1 MMSITSFHRSLRH
14 ALRGLGDVARAE
26 QSFRLQ
32 MVVAAAIAVLTLF
45 VDLDAWEKIL
55 LILLVAAVLVLEIL
69 NTILERIADAVEPRV
84 SPMVREI
91 KDMMAGAVLITA
103 VTSMLVGVMILG
115 PHVLPI
121 VRQMGGMVW
130 YTLISF

>member
-1 MMSITSFHRSLRH
+1 MISFTTFGRSFRH
-14 ALRGLGDVARAE
+14 AIRGLGDIARAE

-32 MVVAAAIAVLTLF
+32 LIVALLILVLTFF
-45 VDLDAWEKIL
+45 VDLDQWEKIL
-55 LILLVAAVLVLEIL
+55 LILLVAAVLVLEIV

-103 VTSMLVGVMILG
+103 LTSALVGFMILG
-115 PHVLPI
+115 PHILTI
-121 VRQMGGMVW
+121 FDELREAVW
-130 YTLISF
+130 YTFGNF

>member
-1 MMSITSFHRSLRH
+1 MSFRTVIKSFRH
-14 ALRGLGDVARAE
+14 ALRGLGDIAAAE

-32 MVVAAAIAVLTLF
+32 IVVGTLIVVLMF
-45 VDLDAWEKIL
+45 VVDLAMWEKVLLVL
-55 LILLVAAVLVLEIL
+55 LIAAVLVLEIV

-103 VTSMLVGVMILG
+103 LTAAIVGVMILG
-115 PHVLPI
+115 PHLIP
-121 VRQMGGMVW
+121 VW
-130 YTLISF
+130 YTLFSF

>member
-1 MMSITSFHRSLRH
+1 MISFTTFGRSFRH
-14 ALRGLGDVARAE
+14 AIRGLGDIARAE

-32 MVVAAAIAVLTLF
+32 LIVALLILVLTFF
-45 VDLDAWEKIL
+45 VDLDQWEKIL
-55 LILLVAAVLVLEIL
+55 LILLVAAVLVLEIV

-103 VTSMLVGVMILG
+103 LTSALVGFMILG
-115 PHVLPI
+115 PHILTI
-121 VRQMGGMVW
+121 FDELRETVW
-130 YTLISF
+130 YTFGNF